1 MNICCIKFSLNK
13 VKHMSQLT
21 VFPAYPNKG
30 CDNRSVDCSDPN
42 SVLIFTV
49 LALKKT
55 DGATQEEIA
64 AKIPSI
70 CSSVSWTSAQL
81 ASYIRTAFRRGILIT
96 VQPNTYAVNAGMVRV
111 NPSNRKYYCIC
122 RFYKS

>member
-1 MNICCIKFSLNK
+1 
-13 VKHMSQLT
+13 MSQLT

-42 SVLIFTV
+42 SVLIFTI

-55 DGATQEEIA
+55 AGATQEEIA
-64 AKIPSI
+64 SQIPSV
-70 CSSVSWTSAQL
+70 CPNVSWTTAQL
-81 ASYIRTAFRRGILIT
+81 ASYIEKAYRRGILIT
-96 VQPNTYAVNAGMVRV
+96 VQRDTYAVNAGMVRV

-122 RFYKS
+122 RFFRG